1 MSSLS
6 LLIVHHFAFSQ
17 NKQSI
22 LQSPFVNGIL
32 EYSFSQTHFMGKC
45 VVALLAAINL
55 ILVIYEAIKNKN
67 PHFCLYK
74 PAYRANDKLDCH
86 GLRMVVM
93 K

>member
-1 MSSLS
+1 
-6 LLIVHHFAFSQ
+6 
-17 NKQSI
+17 
-22 LQSPFVNGIL
+22 
-32 EYSFSQTHFMGKC
+32 MGKC

-55 ILVIYEAIKNKN
+55 ILVIYEAIKKN
-67 PHFCLYK
+67 PHFWLYK